1 MNIFFDE
8 DNMPDEKTASL
19 MKKAAELALEEE
31 GICPDAEISVSFVD
45 LEEIHR
51 LNLEYRGV
59 DRPTDVLSFPMY
71 DRGEIPSEEE
81 LFEGESLELG
91 DVVICTEKAGEQ
103 AVEYGHSYERE
114 LMYLFVHSIFHLLG
128 YDHELEEEKKEMRKK
143 EELIM
148 SALGI
153 EREKD

>member
-1 MNIFFDE
+1 
-8 DNMPDEKTASL
+8 
-19 MKKAAELALEEE
+19 
-31 GICPDAEISVSFVD
+31 
-45 LEEIHR
+45 
-51 LNLEYRGV
+51 
-59 DRPTDVLSFPMY
+59 MY

-91 DVVICTEKAGEQ
+91 DVVICTEKAREQ

>member
-51 LNLEYRGV
+51 LNLEYRY
-59 DRPTDVLSFPMY
+59 R
-71 DRGEIPSEEE
+71 
-81 LFEGESLELG
+81 
-91 DVVICTEKAGEQ
+91 
-103 AVEYGHSYERE
+103 
-114 LMYLFVHSIFHLLG
+114 
-128 YDHELEEEKKEMRKK
+128 
-143 EELIM
+143 
-148 SALGI
+148 
-153 EREKD
+153 